1 MNITVSKE
9 NYLKAILYLK
19 NKNGHVRAMDVAS
32 VLDVKKPSVSIAF
45 RKLASENLIKV
56 HENHE
61 VDLTE
66 DGYAI
71 ASKIND
77 SYETFKRFLCSI
89 GVPEEVAEHDAC
101 RIEHYLSPESIIG
114 IRGIMEQAAE

>member
-1 MNITVSKE
+1 
-9 NYLKAILYLK
+9 
-19 NKNGHVRAMDVAS
+19 MDVWTA
-32 VLDVKKPSVSIAF
+32 LGVKKPSVSIAF
-45 RKLASENLIKV
+45 RKLASGNLIRV

-66 DGYAI
+66 NGYAI

-77 SYETFKRFLCSI
+77 SYVTFKQFLCSI

-101 RIEHYLSPESIIG
+101 RIEHYLSPESRKG
-114 IRGIMEQAAE
+114 IRGIMTRTAE